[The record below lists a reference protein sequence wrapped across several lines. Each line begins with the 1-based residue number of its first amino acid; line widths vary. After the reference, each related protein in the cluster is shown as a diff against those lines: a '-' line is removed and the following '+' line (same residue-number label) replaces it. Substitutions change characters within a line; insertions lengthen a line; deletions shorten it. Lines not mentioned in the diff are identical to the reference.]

1 MNALMAVLLMA
12 TVHGTDAAVDQI
24 GTPAYSAV
32 TTAPQVGTPVRTV
45 PPATVAPKTSAASQL
60 SNNRPSAA
68 APPSGS
74 TRKQG
79 RDTHT
84 EALQGTDNCD
94 PQNGQADEA
103 CKRVIETRSDEFSPP
118 PSEPLSAEQSLMV
131 SQQKTDSGRDVT
143 AATRRLANGD
153 IDDSNAGLA
162 VSVMGTTTSST
173 DDPTAKVESNST
185 TDAIVSAVVNLV
197 QGATK

>member
-1 MNALMAVLLMA
+1 
-12 TVHGTDAAVDQI
+12 
-24 GTPAYSAV
+24 
-32 TTAPQVGTPVRTV
+32 
-45 PPATVAPKTSAASQL
+45 
-60 SNNRPSAA
+60 
-68 APPSGS
+68 
-74 TRKQG
+74 
-79 RDTHT
+79 
-84 EALQGTDNCD
+84 
-94 PQNGQADEA
+94 
-103 CKRVIETRSDEFSPP
+103 
-118 PSEPLSAEQSLMV
+118 MV